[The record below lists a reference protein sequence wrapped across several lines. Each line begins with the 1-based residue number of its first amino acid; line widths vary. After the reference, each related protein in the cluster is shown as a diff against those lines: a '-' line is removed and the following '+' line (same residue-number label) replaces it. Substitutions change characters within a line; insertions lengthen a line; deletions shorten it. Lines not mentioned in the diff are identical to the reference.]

1 MTRVLSLVL
10 TLLFVLPLSALADP
24 YPLDQWARRAAI
36 SNIEI
41 SPDGRYLGLM
51 KIAAKGANPIIEVYT
66 TDDLSAEPFRVN
78 AKPMEIVGF
87 DWVSDDNFVFRAR
100 QKVRDQVEGFNRGVY
115 EYRIALVDVGEKDI
129 EVIEERD
136 PSVVSVLPEKPGKIL
151 ISFSE
156 GGNRDV
162 GQRLE
167 KAFRPRAYWE
177 YDLKR
182 ETKKLLI
189 RGKISLGN
197 IDFDGAGKPYLARG
211 FDIQSG
217 EFIWYYRE
225 AEGDEQDWIE
235 FQRQDEDSF
244 DSFLV
249 WGRDPDVDGNF
260 IVEASNG
267 SDTTGLWSFNPK
279 TQKYSEL
286 LYQRRDNDI
295 CNVRYH
301 SNAWQHYRKITGV
314 VHCGAE
320 LKIEFFDE
328 TEGALYNQLRGII
341 PNAYVGSITSRSK
354 DGNSM
359 TIRNRGPRD
368 PGTHYLLHK
377 GKLQIVGSERP
388 YFDASQLADV
398 RFITYPARDKT
409 PIPGYLTVPNGKPP
423 FPLIVLPHGGPFVR
437 EVVIFDE
444 WAQLLANHGYM
455 VLQPQYR
462 GSRGYGQAFY
472 QAAFINGGQGGYQ
485 MQDDKDDGVIHLV
498 EEGLAEAD
506 NVAMFGWSYGG
517 YAALVAASRSPNAYQ
532 CVIAGAAVSDPQ
544 MQVDYYRYRLRG
556 SSKLE
561 QLAMWDDSIS
571 PLEEVDKVNV
581 PILLIHGDVDQRVP
595 VEHAEKYLAK
605 LESAEKQHTYVELEG
620 ADHFSNTLFYD
631 HKMLLYTSMLNYLGN
646 ECGLK
651 NGLKPITP
659 SNSLEAQV
667 AQRP

>member
-1 MTRVLSLVL
+1 MVRAVLAFIS
-10 TLLFVLPLSALADP
+10 LLFILPPTVIAEP

-51 KIAAKGANPIIEVYT
+51 KIPAKGANPIIEIYS

-78 AKPMEIVGF
+78 AKPMEITSF
-87 DWVSDDNFVFRAR
+87 DWVSNDNFVFRAR
-100 QKVRDQVEGFNRGVY
+100 QKVRDQVDGFNQGVY

-136 PSVVSVLPEKPGKIL
+136 PSIVSVLPEKPGKIL
-151 ISFSE
+151 ISFTE
-156 GGNRDV
+156 GGSQDIGR
-162 GQRLE
+162 RLQA
-167 KAFRPRAYWE
+167 AFRPRAYWE

-197 IDFDGAGKPYLARG
+197 IDFDGAGKPFLARG
-211 FDIQSG
+211 FDTQSS

-225 AEGDEQDWIE
+225 PESDDWVE
-235 FQRQDEDSF
+235 FQRQHEDSF
-244 DSFLV
+244 DQFRV
-249 WGRDPDVDGNF
+249 WGRDPSVPGNF
-260 IVEASNG
+260 IVEANNG
-267 SDTTGLWSFNPK
+267 SDTTGLWSFDPK
-279 TQKYSEL
+279 SRKYDEL
-286 LYQRRDNDI
+286 LYQRKDNDI
-295 CNVRYH
+295 CSVQYH
-301 SNAWQHYRKITGV
+301 SNGWTHYREITGV
-314 VHCGAE
+314 IHCGSE
-320 LKIEFFDE
+320 LKIEFFDP
-328 TEGALYNQLRGII
+328 TEGALYDQLKSII
-341 PNAYVGSITSRSK
+341 PHSYAGQITSRSK

-377 GKLQIVGSERP
+377 GKLQLIGGERP
-388 YFDASQLADV
+388 YFDAENLADV

-409 PIPGYLTVPNGKPP
+409 PIPGYLTVPNGTPP

-437 EVVIFDE
+437 ETIIFDE
-444 WAQLLANHGYM
+444 WAQLLANYGYL

-472 QAAFINGGQGGYQ
+472 QSAFINGGQGGYQ
-485 MQDDKDDGVIHLV
+485 MQDDKDDGVIYLV
-498 EEGLAEAD
+498 EEGLATAD

-532 CVIAGAAVSDPQ
+532 CVIAGAAVSDNE
-544 MQVDYYRYRLRG
+544 MQVNYYRYRLRG
-556 SSKLE
+556 SGKIE
-561 QLAMWDDSIS
+561 QLSMWDDSIS

-595 VEHAEKYLAK
+595 VEHAEKYLKK
-605 LESAEKQHTYVELEG
+605 LEAAGKPHTYVELKG

-631 HKMLLYTSMLNYLGN
+631 HKLLLYKSMLDYLID
-646 ECGLK
+646 ECGLEG
-651 NGLKPITP
+651 GLPPITAP
-659 SNSLEAQV
+659 EVAAAQ
-667 AQRP
+667 P